1 MEQLLTQ
8 LDLDLLVRLW
18 PSFGKAEPVEDTRE
32 PFAPAW
38 WTSEEDA
45 AAQFLASQGVRL

>member
-1 MEQLLTQ
+1 MEQQLAQ
-8 LDLDLLVRLW
+8 LDIDLLVRLW
-18 PSFGKAEPVEDTRE
+18 PSFGRAGPVEDTRE

-45 AAQFLASQGVRL
+45 AAQFLASQGVAL